1 MTSRDEN
8 PVTFFAETN
17 FRNDRKPFGIR
28 RADRLSHMYLIGK
41 TGTGKST
48 MLETLIIQDLER
60 GEGLAL
66 LDPHGDLVDRI
77 RARIPAY
84 RMGDLIDFNVAEPAG
99 RLAFNPLE
107 RVPKDKRSLVASG
120 MLEVFK
126 KIWADSWGPRLE
138 HILRNTLLTLLDQPE
153 PTLADALRL
162 LRDPEFRGRA
172 VARTESAQVR
182 DFWLREFAKY
192 PASFRAEAIAPVQNK
207 IGAFLADPVLH
218 GILTQPRSAF
228 DLRQVIDQGKI
239 LLVNLSKGR
248 IGEDAATLLGALLVS
263 QLGFAALSRADA
275 RPSSRRDFYLYLDEF
290 HIFTT
295 HSLANMLAELRKY
308 GVGMVLAH
316 QYLSQLD
323 LAVRDA
329 VLGNVGTHVAFH
341 LGPPD
346 AEVLAQEFA
355 PVFNAQNLASLPNR
369 HIYVRLM
376 IDGAVSRPFS
386 GETIRW
392 ASVHQV
398 QQPGTI
404 SK

>member
-1 MTSRDEN
+1 MTFGDN
-8 PVTFFAETN
+8 AVTFFAETN
-17 FRNDRKPFGIR
+17 FRHERKPFGIK
-28 RADRLSHMYLIGK
+28 RADRRTHMYVIGK

-48 MLETLIIQDLER
+48 MLETLILQDLER
-60 GEGLAL
+60 GEGLTL

-77 RARIPAY
+77 RAQIPAH
-84 RMGDLIDFNVAEPAG
+84 RRDDLVDFNVAEPGG

-107 RVPKDKRSLVASG
+107 RVPKEKRPLVASG

-172 VARTESAQVR
+172 VARSENAQVR
-182 DFWLREFAKY
+182 DFWLREFAKF
-192 PASFRAEAIAPVQNK
+192 PANFRAEAIAPIQNK
-207 IGAFLADPVLH
+207 VGAFLADPVLN

-228 DLRQVIDQGKI
+228 DLRQVMDHGKI

-263 QLGFAALSRADA
+263 QLGFVAQSRADTA
-275 RPSSRRDFYLYLDEF
+275 PSGRPDFYIYLDEF
-290 HIFTT
+290 QTFTT
-295 HSLANMLAELRKY
+295 QALATMLAELRKY

-329 VLGNVGTHVAFH
+329 VLGNVGTLVAFR
-341 LGPPD
+341 LGQPD
-346 AEVLAQEFA
+346 AEVLAPEFS
-355 PVFNAQNLASLPNR
+355 PVFSANNLASLPNR

-386 GETIRW
+386 GETMSPKGLRGHPT
-392 ASVHQV
+392 SL
-398 QQPGTI
+398 T
-404 SK
+404 